1 MCHLSRNSLRSR
13 IVTLHVDS
21 SLDAK
26 RDKQAGAQCHAAT
39 VGKGEQMER
48 VALKE
53 KERKNPNAVNAF
65 K

>member
-1 MCHLSRNSLRSR
+1 M
-13 IVTLHVDS
+13 DS

-53 KERKNPNAVNAF
+53 KERKNPNAVNSC